1 MAAALV
7 RKVPGLLRPLISCA
21 RAAKIGQFSTIA
33 RPQTSQIFA
42 AATNWAFPASNSC
55 LPTQCGILQRV
66 APLLPSL
73 GLQQCRNLTYFGLRK
88 GKKKS
93 VRSVVKRFL
102 RLHCGLWV
110 RRQAGYKKKLWKK
123 MPARRNRLRQHV
135 FCNKTQSKLL
145 DKMTGPFWKRRNWY
159 LDDPYFKYHDRVN
172 LKV

>member
-7 RKVPGLLRPLISCA
+7 RKVPGLLRPLLCCT
-21 RAAKIGQFSTIA
+21 RAAGVCRLSTMT
-33 RPQTSQIFA
+33 RPQPPQRCA
-42 AATNWAFPASNSC
+42 AATIWTSVAAKSC
-55 LPTQCGILQRV
+55 LPAQGGILQRV
-66 APLLPSL
+66 APLLPNL
-73 GLQQCRNLTYFGLRK
+73 GVQQSRNLTYFGVRK
-88 GKKKS
+88 AKKKS
-93 VRSVVKRFL
+93 VKSVVKRFL

-123 MPARRNRLRQHV
+123 MPARRYRLRQQV